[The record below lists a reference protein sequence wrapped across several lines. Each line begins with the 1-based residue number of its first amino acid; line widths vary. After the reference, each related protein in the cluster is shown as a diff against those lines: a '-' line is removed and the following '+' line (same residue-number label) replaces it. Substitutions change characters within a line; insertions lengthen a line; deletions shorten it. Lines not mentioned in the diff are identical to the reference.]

1 MFCNTAPFDRLCS
14 LTISRLTVLKPLGPD
29 VTSITL
35 AVKMQVIISKS
46 NKINLS
52 CHFFH
57 KTFIFFQSSKRT
69 LRSNEIA
76 LPVNGGQ
83 LLDTELELSFALQYP
98 HYLKQWGEP
107 GSAGNR
113 LQVMLQRRKRYKNRT
128 ILGFKTICSGSV
140 SMTAAIQRQTDVELE
155 LFSSSDPEPSSSTAP
170 GTGMMGSAQ
179 KGSGGTNSNTGGHH
193 NNNGS
198 SIGPSAVLARVKVQ
212 GLSSQPVDH
221 EEATERLKSL
231 AAGLGDN
238 PGTVHN
244 SMSFHSSRENI
255 FII

>member
-1 MFCNTAPFDRLCS
+1 M
-14 LTISRLTVLKPLGPD
+14 
-29 VTSITL
+29 
-35 AVKMQVIISKS
+35 KS
-46 NKINLS
+46 NKIMS
-52 CHFFH
+52 YHFGLKLF
-57 KTFIFFQSSKRT
+57 FFQSSKRT

-140 SMTAAIQRQTDVELE
+140 SMTQAIQRQTDVELE
-155 LFSSSDPEPSSSTAP
+155 LFSSSDPEPSPSTTQT

-179 KGSGGTNSNTGGHH
+179 KGSGGGASSSSTTATGGHH

-221 EEATERLKSL
+221 EEASERLKSL

-238 PGTVHN
+238 PGTQFELN
-244 SMSFHSSRENI
+244 SFHSSRENI
-255 FII
+255 FTLENRKGEKPRAKKQKRLERERILTERGLFLLIPLA